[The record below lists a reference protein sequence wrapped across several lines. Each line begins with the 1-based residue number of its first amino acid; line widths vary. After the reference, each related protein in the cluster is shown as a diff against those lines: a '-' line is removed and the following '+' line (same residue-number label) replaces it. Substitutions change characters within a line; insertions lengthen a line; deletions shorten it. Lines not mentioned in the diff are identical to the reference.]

1 MKIPFI
7 DLQAQYQAYKPE
19 IDEAIQNVLN
29 SSQYIMGPEVKKLEE
44 GLAAYTGSK
53 HAIACSS
60 GTDALL
66 IALMAMDIQPGDE
79 VITTPFT
86 FIATTEVVSLLGAI
100 PVFVDVE
107 PDTLNIDASK
117 IEEKITAKTKAIIPV
132 SLYGQVADMDEINAI
147 GAKHNLI
154 VIEDGAQSFGATYKG
169 KKSCNL
175 SDFGCTSFFPSKPLG
190 CYGDG
195 GALFTN
201 NDTLAEKSRMIL
213 AHGSRVRYQHEV
225 VGINGR
231 LDAIQ
236 AAVLNVKL
244 KYFAEEVEKRE
255 EIGASYL
262 ELLKDKGLSLPV
274 VKKDRTSV
282 FAQFTMRSEQREEVI
297 EKLNSNGVPTAIHYP
312 KPLHLQQCYENLGY
326 KIGDFPNAEKAAK
339 EVFSLPMSPF
349 LTFDQQQFIVEKISL

>member
-7 DLQAQYQAYKPE
+7 DLQAQYQAYKQE
-19 IDEAIQNVLN
+19 IDKAIQNVLD
-29 SSQYIMGPEVKKLEE
+29 SSQYIMGPEVKKLED
-44 GLAAYTGSK
+44 GLARYTGSK

-86 FIATTEVVSLLGAI
+86 FISTTEVVSLLGAI
-100 PVFVDVE
+100 PVFVDIE
-107 PDTLNIDASK
+107 PDTFNIDSSK
-117 IEEKITAKTKAIIPV
+117 IEDKITAKTKAIIPV
-132 SLYGQVADMDEINAI
+132 SLYGQVADMYEINAI
-147 GAKHNLI
+147 AAKYNLI

-201 NDTLAEKSRMIL
+201 NDALAEKSRMIL

-236 AAVLNVKL
+236 AAILNVKL
-244 KYFAEEVEKRE
+244 KYFAEEVQKRK
-255 EIGASYL
+255 EIGAAYT
-262 ELLKDKGLSLPV
+262 ELLKGKGLSLPV
-274 VKKDRTSV
+274 VKHDRTSV
-282 FAQFTMRSEQREEVI
+282 YAQFTVRSEQRE
-297 EKLNSNGVPTAIHYP
+297 KLLERFNSNGVPTAIYYP
-312 KPLHLQQCYENLGY
+312 KPLHLQQCYESLGY
-326 KIGDFPNAEKAAK
+326 KTGDFPIAEKAAK
-339 EVFSLPMSPF
+339 EVFSLPISPF
-349 LTFDQQQFIVEKISL
+349 ITFDQQQFIVEKISS

>member
-7 DLQAQYQAYKPE
+7 DLQAQYQAYKLE
-19 IDEAIQNVLN
+19 INEAIQNVLN
-29 SSQYIMGPEVKKLEE
+29 YSQYIMGPEVKKLED

-66 IALMAMDIQPGDE
+66 IVLMAMDIQPGDE

-147 GAKHNLI
+147 ASKHNLI

-201 NDTLAEKSRMIL
+201 DDALAEKSRMIL
-213 AHGSRVRYQHEV
+213 AHGSRVRYQHEL

-231 LDAIQ
+231 IDAIQ
-236 AAVLNVKL
+236 AAILNVKL
-244 KYFAEEVEKRE
+244 KYFANEVADRE
-255 EIGASYL
+255 SIGQQYIDML
-262 ELLKDKGLSLPV
+262 ECSDLTTPF
-274 VKKDRTSV
+274 VKTDRNSV
-282 FAQFTMRSEQREEVI
+282 FAQFTVRSSDRKSMIEQ
-297 EKLNSNGVPTAIHYP
+297 LNASGIPTAIHYP
-312 KPLHLQQCYENLGY
+312 QPLHLQKCYESLGY
-326 KIGDFPNAEKAAK
+326 KVGDFPIAEKAAK

-349 LTFDQQQFIVEKISL
+349 LTKEQQQQVVESILS

>member
-1 MKIPFI
+1 MKISFI

-29 SSQYIMGPEVKKLEE
+29 SSQYIMGPEVNKLEE

-66 IALMAMDIQPGDE
+66 IALMAMGIQPGDE

-86 FIATTEVVSLLGAI
+86 FISTTEVVSLLGAVPI
-100 PVFVDVE
+100 FVDIE
-107 PDTLNIDASK
+107 SDTLNIDATK
-117 IEEKITAKTKAIIPV
+117 IEEKITPKTKVIIPV
-132 SLYGQVADMDEINAI
+132 SLYGQVPDMDEVNSIAV
-147 GAKHNLI
+147 KHNLI

-201 NDTLAEKSRMIL
+201 DDTLAEKSRMIL
-213 AHGSRVRYQHEV
+213 AHGSRVRYQHET

-236 AAVLNVKL
+236 AAILNVKL
-244 KYFAEEVEKRE
+244 KYFSEEVQKRQ
-255 EIGASYL
+255 EIGASYM
-262 ELLKDKGLSLPV
+262 ELLKDKGFSLPV
-274 VKKDRTSV
+274 VKEDRTSV
-282 FAQFTMRSEQREEVI
+282 FAQFTLRSDQREEVI
-297 EKLNSNGVPTAIHYP
+297 EKLNSSGIPTAIHYP
-312 KPLHLQQCYENLGY
+312 QPLHLQKCYDSLGY
-326 KIGDFPNAEKAAK
+326 KQGDFPVSEKAAK
-339 EVFSLPMSPF
+339 EVFSIPMSPF
-349 LTFDQQQFIVEKISL
+349 VTFDQQKFIINNL

>member
-7 DLQAQYQAYKPE
+7 DLQAQYQAYKQE
-19 IDEAIQNVLN
+19 IDKAIQNVLD
-29 SSQYIMGPEVKKLEE
+29 SSQYIMGPDVKKLED
-44 GLAAYTGSK
+44 GLARYTGSK

-86 FIATTEVVSLLGAI
+86 FISTTEVVSLLGAI
-100 PVFVDVE
+100 PVFVDIE
-107 PDTLNIDASK
+107 PDTFNIDSSK
-117 IEEKITAKTKAIIPV
+117 IEEKITTKTKAIIPV
-132 SLYGQVADMDEINAI
+132 SLYGQVADMYEINAI
-147 GAKHNLI
+147 AAKYNLI

-201 NDTLAEKSRMIL
+201 NDALAEKSRMIL

-236 AAVLNVKL
+236 AAILNVKL
-244 KYFAEEVEKRE
+244 KYFAEEVQKRE
-255 EIGASYL
+255 EIGTAYT
-262 ELLKDKGLSLPV
+262 ELLKGKGLSLPV
-274 VKKDRTSV
+274 VKQDRTSV
-282 FAQFTMRSEQREEVI
+282 YAQFTVRSEQREELL
-297 EKLNSNGVPTAIHYP
+297 EKLNSNGVPTAIYYP
-312 KPLHLQQCYENLGY
+312 KPLHLQQCYESLGY
-326 KIGDFPNAEKAAK
+326 KTGDFPIAEKAAK

-349 LTFDQQQFIVEKISL
+349 ITFDQQQFIVEKISS

>member
-7 DLQAQYQAYKPE
+7 DLQAQYQAYKQE
-19 IDEAIQNVLN
+19 IDKAIQNVLD
-29 SSQYIMGPEVKKLEE
+29 SSQYIMGPEVKKLED
-44 GLAAYTGSK
+44 GLARYTGSK

-86 FIATTEVVSLLGAI
+86 FISTTEVVSLLGAI
-100 PVFVDVE
+100 PVFVDIE
-107 PDTLNIDASK
+107 PDTFNIDSSK

-132 SLYGQVADMDEINAI
+132 SLYGQVADMYEINVIA
-147 GAKHNLI
+147 AKYNLI

-201 NDTLAEKSRMIL
+201 NDALAEKSRMIL

-236 AAVLNVKL
+236 GAILNVKL
-244 KYFAEEVEKRE
+244 KYFAEEVQKRE
-255 EIGASYL
+255 EIGTAYT
-262 ELLKDKGLSLPV
+262 ELLRGKGLSLPV
-274 VKKDRTSV
+274 VKQDRTSV
-282 FAQFTMRSEQREEVI
+282 YAQFTVRSEKREELL
-297 EKLNSNGVPTAIHYP
+297 ERFNSNGVPTAIYYP
-312 KPLHLQQCYENLGY
+312 KPLHLQQCYESLGY
-326 KIGDFPNAEKAAK
+326 KTGDFPIAEKAAK

-349 LTFDQQQFIVEKISL
+349 ITFEQQKLVSSIL